1 MHTLMP
7 GPFLSTFYML
17 TIFTYY
23 PHFMDERT
31 EVERGQV
38 SYPQPHS
45 WREEEFKL
53 MDSGSRVYA
62 VNQDTM

>member
-1 MHTLMP
+1 
-7 GPFLSTFYML
+7 
-17 TIFTYY
+17 
-23 PHFMDERT
+23 MDERT
-31 EVERGQV
+31 EAERGQV